1 MRHLGDY
8 DLSTVIYG
16 KFTTYQPSTGAAFT
30 LGGTPALSVYKDNS
44 TTQSTTGVTLTASFD
59 SVTGLNHFAID
70 TSADGTFY
78 SAGSF
83 FDVVITTGTVD
94 SVSVVGSVV
103 ASFTIRK
110 DSSLKPTTAARTLDV
125 SAGGE
130 AGLDWANV
138 GSPTTALALTGTT
151 IATTQK
157 VDVETIKTNPVVNA
171 GTVTFPTTAT
181 LASTTNITGGTIT
194 TATNVTT
201 VNGLAANVITAAS
214 MAADAVAEIADAVWD
229 EARAGHV
236 AAGSFGEGAA
246 SVQGNV
252 TGSVGSVTGAVG
264 SVTGAVGSVTGAVG
278 SVTGNVGGN
287 VTGSVGSVTGLTNA
301 TIADAVWD
309 EAQAGHVTAG
319 SFGEVA
325 TEVAAILVDTAEIGA
340 AGAGLTALATQASVN
355 TIDGIVDS
363 ILVDTAEIGAAGAG
377 LTNINLP
384 NQTMDI
390 VGNIT
395 GNLSGSVGSVAAN
408 GLSASSLA
416 ADAVAEI
423 ADGVWD
429 EALAGHA
436 GAGSAG
442 EALSAAGTA
451 GDPWTTS
458 LPGAYGAGTAGFI
471 LGTNLDVAAST
482 LATAANLATA
492 AGYIDTEVAAIKA
505 KTDNL
510 PASPAAV
517 GSAMTLTS
525 AYDFAKGDVA
535 VAEAYAT
542 DGAEFTP
549 AQALYMIWGL
559 LAEKN
564 IAGTTMTIKKLDGS
578 TSAMTFTL
586 NDATTPTAITR
597 AT

>member
-1 MRHLGDY
+1 MAATDSRPVPIKNTAYRVIFPILDADGD
-8 DLSTVIYG
+8 LV
-16 KFTTYQPSTGAAFT
+16 TGAA
-30 LGGTPALSVYKDNS
+30 ALDSEVSKDCATFADCTNEATEIATSSGIYYLDLTS
-44 TTQSTTGVTLTASFD
+44 TEMNAD
-59 SVTGLNHFAID
+59 SVALIVK
-70 TSADGTFY
+70 TSTSGAKTTT
-78 SAGSF
+78 
-83 FDVVITTGTVD
+83 VVMYPQESGDI
-94 SVSVVGSVV
+94 
-103 ASFTIRK
+103 
-110 DSSLKPTTAARTLDV
+110 
-125 SAGGE
+125 
-130 AGLDWANV
+130 
-138 GSPTTALALTGTT
+138 
-151 IATTQK
+151 K
-157 VDVETIKTNPVVNA
+157 VDVQSVA
-171 GTVTFPTTAT
+171 GTAQTAGDIIGDT
-181 LASTTNITGGTIT
+181 NDIQARLPAALVSGRMDASVG
-194 TATNVTT
+194 AM
-201 VNGLAANVITAAS
+201 AANVLTATAI
-214 MAADAVAEIADAVWD
+214 AADAITDAKVASDVTIA
-229 EARAGHV
+229 
-236 AAGSFGEGAA
+236 
-246 SVQGNV
+246 
-252 TGSVGSVTGAVG
+252 SVTGAVG